1 MPGLVS
7 TKPQLPETFGALPF
21 ASQIPAGPQ
30 PYSTI
35 RAPAAPT
42 NATGTISA
50 QAHVQ
55 TLDKVPDESV
65 INIKTVVVACAI
77 SVTVTIIVAIV
88 LYYGAIDG
96 ANKLPA
102 TLAGQQ
108 NHVLTGGGSWA
119 KLGLGLTGEMWRD
132 VIKERTPG
140 TLYPTTPL
148 TYPMYVSVTVH
159 SLNGSQVA
167 SLSIDG
173 IIMGYIEN
181 HTGATIYSTLSG
193 IVPPGKQYS
202 VGVIKATVYKW
213 YELY

>member
-1 MPGLVS
+1 MDIS
-7 TKPQLPETFGALPF
+7 EQ
-21 ASQIPAGPQ
+21 SQIPAEKPDYAKYYI
-30 PYSTI
+30 PVI
-35 RAPAAPT
+35 
-42 NATGTISA
+42 ISILSSIVCIYVYA
-50 QAHVQ
+50 LTSSDV
-55 TLDKVPDESV
+55 
-65 INIKTVVVACAI
+65 KT
-77 SVTVTIIVAIV
+77 
-88 LYYGAIDG
+88 
-96 ANKLPA
+96 
-102 TLAGQQ
+102 
-108 NHVLTGGGSWA
+108 
-119 KLGLGLTGEMWRD
+119 KLGLGLTGETWRD
-132 VIKERTPG
+132 VIKARTPG

-181 HTGATIYSTLSG
+181 HTGATIYSTLSA